1 VNAKEK
7 STRETIVEAAD
18 MLFYQ
23 QGYEHTTFADI
34 AEAVNISRGNFYH
47 HFKTKDEILDAVIAI
62 RVDKTKNLL
71 SQWEVTGK
79 DSRDRIRCFINIVM
93 SNKNAIKKY
102 GCPVGTLNNELIK
115 LGHSSK
121 SQATGIFTLFREWLK
136 SQFISLGCGARSDSF
151 AMHLLALSQGVATLA
166 NAYNDENFIKAEIV
180 AMCDWVDSVI
190 KTKQKS
196 FH

>member
-1 VNAKEK
+1 MNAKEK
-7 STRETIVEAAD
+7 STRDTIVEAAD
-18 MLFYQ
+18 ALFYQ

-62 RVDKTKNLL
+62 RIEKTKALL
-71 SQWEVTGK
+71 SHWEATGK
-79 DSRDRIRCFINIVM
+79 DPRERIRCFINIVT

-102 GCPVGTLNNELIK
+102 GCPVGTLNSELIK
-115 LGHSSK
+115 LNHSSR
-121 SQATGIFTLFREWLK
+121 SRATGIFTLFRDWLK
-136 SQFISLGCGARSDSF
+136 SQFSSLGCGARSDSF

-166 NAYNDENFIKAEIV
+166 NAYNDDNFIKAEIA
-180 AMCDWVDSVI
+180 AMCNWVDSVI
-190 KTKQKS
+190 VPGQKS